1 MTGRRSRTEQDRLD
15 PNQLRS
21 ALHEWP
27 APAAPPAIEAR
38 LRRTF
43 RSRLGRPRGV
53 RWLPLAASVVLAV
66 SALTLLLLVEPR
78 GPHDARSAPRAE
90 ASTGPERAS
99 VSQPSPP
106 PSSLTPLAG
115 DSRRANRRPGR
126 PLSPRPPAV
135 PWPAAAGLPQIVVEP
150 GQAELLVAF
159 GSRLRDIHQAPAGAS
174 PAYLEH
180 VAFDHW
186 PDVPLT
192 VTVAEI
198 PRVHGRWGPVSGEWP
213 LMTRPI
219 PDEVV
224 R

>member
-21 ALHEWP
+21 ALRKWP
-27 APAAPPAIEAR
+27 APEAPPAIEAR

-43 RSRLGRPRGV
+43 RSRLGRPRGA
-53 RWLPLAASVVLAV
+53 RWIPLAASVVLAV
-66 SALTLLLLVEPR
+66 SGLTLLLLVEPR
-78 GPHDARSAPRAE
+78 GPHDEHSAPRAA

-99 VSQPSPP
+99 VAQPSPT
-106 PSSLTPLAG
+106 PSSPTPLAG
-115 DSRRANRRPGR
+115 DSRRADRRPGR

-135 PWPAAAGLPQIVVEP
+135 PWQVAPGLPQVVVEP
-150 GQAELLVAF
+150 GQAGLLVAL
-159 GSRLRDIHQAPAGAS
+159 GSRLRDMHQAPAGAS
-174 PAYLEH
+174 PAQLEH

-198 PRVHGRWGPVSGEWP
+198 PRVQGRWEPVSGEWP
-213 LMTRPI
+213 LMARPI